1 MSARLF
7 GSDGRPLLLGRELG
21 RGGEGRVLALPGWP
35 GHVAKCYHRPPDLA
49 RQRKLRHMAAQ
60 RDEALCRQCAWP
72 VETLHSA
79 PRAAPVVGFVMRA
92 AAGHQPIHRLY
103 SPLDRWQTRP
113 LAHWGDLVGIARNT
127 AAAFAALH
135 ARGHVLGDVNQGNV
149 LVADDGRVLLIDCD
163 SYQVAADGIQPLQV
177 CDVGVGHFTPP
188 ELQGIA
194 RFGDRPRTVQHDL
207 FGLALL
213 VFHLLM
219 GGRHPYAGRP
229 LTEAAGAALEDDI
242 RALRYAYAPDAARR
256 GMAAPPRAIPIDLLP
271 APMQS
276 MLMRAFTEP
285 GLRGAR
291 PRADEWVDALDRLRA
306 DLRRCADH
314 PRHRYPR
321 AQTGCPWCALAR
333 AGIVHFLDDD
343 ECRDVLDSG
352 APPGVLP
359 SSIALEAQWAR
370 IAALQPPPPL
380 RPPAIDGCGLQ
391 PAPLPDHLPGPR
403 LRQAAGA
410 IGLLVFVL
418 LTALAPQAPPV
429 FALLAGLLAWQ
440 IGESAHAL
448 PRLAER
454 RRRRERLDAARRALT
469 HLVEQRA
476 QQAGPQGFEA
486 TRARLLAAC
495 RQLSL
500 LRSRRHLDARGL
512 SRARALRRRLV
523 RGEAALRRLREDAL
537 RSRDAQRALL
547 VGAARAVAQAECD
560 LAALPR

>member
-49 RQRKLRHMAAQ
+49 RQRKLQQMAAQ

-72 VETLHSA
+72 VETLHPA

-113 LAHWGDLVGIARNT
+113 LAHWGDLVVIARNT

-163 SYQVAADGIQPLQV
+163 SYQVAADATQPLQA
-177 CDVGVGHFTPP
+177 CEVGVGHFTPP
-188 ELQGIA
+188 ELQGVA
-194 RFGDRPRTVQHDL
+194 RFGDRPRTAQHDL

-256 GMAAPPRAIPIDLLP
+256 GMAAPPRSIPIDLLP

-306 DLRRCADH
+306 DMRRCAGH
-314 PRHRYPR
+314 ARHLYPR

-343 ECRDVLDSG
+343 ECRDALGS
-352 APPGVLP
+352 GVLP
-359 SSIALEAQWAR
+359 SSALLEAQWTR
-370 IAALQPPPPL
+370 IAALQPPPALPPPVIDRRGL
-380 RPPAIDGCGLQ
+380 RPT
-391 PAPLPDHLPGPR
+391 PLPDHLPGPR

-418 LTALAPQAPPV
+418 LTALAPRAPPV

-454 RRRRERLDAARRALT
+454 RLRRERLEAARRALV
-469 HLVEQRA
+469 HLVEQST

-486 TRARLLAAC
+486 TRARLLAAY
-495 RQLSL
+495 RQLCV
-500 LRSRRHLDARGL
+500 LRARRRLDARGL
-512 SRARALRRRLV
+512 SRARALRRRLA
-523 RGEAALRRLREDAL
+523 RGEAVLRRLRADAL
-537 RSRDAQRALL
+537 RSRDAQRAL
-547 VGAARAVAQAECD
+547 VADAARAVAQAECD
-560 LAALPR
+560 LTALRR